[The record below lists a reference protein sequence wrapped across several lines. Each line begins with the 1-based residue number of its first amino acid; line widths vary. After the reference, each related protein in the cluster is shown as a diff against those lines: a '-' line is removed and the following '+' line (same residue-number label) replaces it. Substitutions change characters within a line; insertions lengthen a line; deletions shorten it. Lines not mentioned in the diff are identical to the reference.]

1 MMSLLTARK
10 DKEILQL
17 ILSAWVKWT
26 IRKQAVGLEVENKQ
40 KKLIIII
47 VMQQAKEWRNY
58 RFTSSASFY
67 SAAFKSQP

>member
-10 DKEILQL
+10 DKENLQL

-26 IRKQAVGLEVENKQ
+26 IRKQAVGLEVENK

-47 VMQQAKEWRNY
+47 GMQQAKEWRNY

-67 SAAFKSQP
+67 CAAFKSQP